1 MPGRPYLPCPGRM
14 GLLPARALVSA
25 RDSWEHCTGKI
36 ADVKEYGAREH
47 EVGKLQSIKTTI
59 EVRKETSLRT

>member
-1 MPGRPYLPCPGRM
+1 
-14 GLLPARALVSA
+14 VSA

-36 ADVKEYGAREH
+36 VDVKEYGAREH